1 MTAMKLFAKICL
13 HAGCLLGIATG
24 SLARTTEPDTL
35 LHALREAASPTNAL
49 IREAYANP
57 ATRPDAFGHSLSEL
71 SIGYRLQT
79 EEQPLVRQKGDRSD
93 FGYFATEGY
102 RHLSEKSTLWGHAG
116 YRIGKRR
123 NVVWNL
129 ASDYELIYPAIT
141 TDTVGGGDLTSE
153 QYTFGGGYGH
163 RGDRFG
169 WGLSADVRAGQEYR
183 TTDPRPRNIVID
195 ISATLGGSL
204 RIGRYRAGLSTSLRV
219 YKQTSA
225 TYFANPIGGTGLFR
239 LTGLGAYY
247 AGYTGDSQDTEGDLY
262 RGNGFS
268 AEAVLLPAHGRKGLF
283 LTLGYDRLH
292 LTKILRSY
300 KHLPLQEVIPHTFR
314 AEAAWLQRPAE
325 KGLYWGIGV
334 KNRYEYRE
342 GIENIV
348 AESVGG
354 AYETIGALKTFE
366 YSLLQSRL
374 ELLVGREADRSAWAL
389 SPWAVF
395 QRRTADY
402 LYPAQ
407 NMEHLH
413 AGGGVEAY
421 YTHQGRRTLLRAS
434 VGADYLACL
443 SHSLTIPVAN
453 IDIPQLIEMV
463 RYEYDR
469 RSQERLGVR
478 AGVRGDYRLRRRMTL
493 FLAADY
499 RLDRYRDGALSHYA
513 RIACGLAF

>member
-1 MTAMKLFAKICL
+1 MRLLVKIWLC
-13 HAGCLLGIATG
+13 AGCLLGIAEW
-24 SLARTTEPDTL
+24 SQARPTEPDTL
-35 LHALREAASPTNAL
+35 MRALREAASPTNAL

-79 EEQPLVRQKGDRSD
+79 EEQPTVRQKGDRTD

-102 RHLSEKSTLWGHAG
+102 RHLSEKSTLWGDAG

-153 QYTFGGGYGH
+153 EYTFGGGYGH
-163 RGDRFG
+163 RGERFG
-169 WGLSADVRAGQEYR
+169 WGASADVRAGQEYR
-183 TTDPRPRNIVID
+183 TTDPRPRNITID

-204 RIGRYRAGLSTSLRV
+204 RIGRYKAGLSASLRV

-247 AGYTGDSQDTEGDLY
+247 AGYTGDNQDTEGDLY

-283 LTLGYDRLH
+283 LTLGYDRLKI
-292 LTKILRSY
+292 TKILRSY

-314 AEAAWLQRPAE
+314 ADAAWLQRPE
-325 KGLYWGIGV
+325 QGLYWGIGV

-366 YSLLQSRL
+366 YSLLQNRL
-374 ELLVGREADRSAWAL
+374 ELLVGRESPRSAWAV
-389 SPWAVF
+389 SPWAAY

-407 NMEHLH
+407 HMEHAH
-413 AGGGVEAY
+413 AGGGVEVH
-421 YTHQGRRTLLRAS
+421 YTYQGHRTMLRTT
-434 VGADYLACL
+434 VGADYFASL
-443 SHSLTIPVAN
+443 SHNLAIPVAN
-453 IDIPQLIEMV
+453 IDIPQLVEMV

-469 RSQERLGVR
+469 RSQDRLGLQ
-478 AGVRGDYRLRRRMTL
+478 ATLRGDYRLRKRMTL

-499 RLDRYRDGALSHYA
+499 RIDRYRDGTLSHYA
-513 RIACGLAF
+513 QIACGLAF